1 MGFNHSI
8 SGERTLFQAPL
19 TALLDKLVAT
29 CADTIVI
36 QTPPI
41 QILTL

>member
-19 TALLDKLVAT
+19 TALLDKLSLPA
-29 CADTIVI
+29 
-36 QTPPI
+36 QT
-41 QILTL
+41 QS